1 MSACTD
7 TLDSRLSPDETGV
20 TAFNTWKAQ
29 TSATITE
36 LNGTITNNAL
46 PDARKVE
53 YETLHRDIA
62 QTLAC
67 LQEKQN
73 TEIDVANS
81 VYTAQ
86 DRIVQLQREIKEREE
101 EIQIAKDRVT
111 YIRDPDAHPS
121 YYQSWFPMDR
131 PMRPSSVPVLI
142 GIVVFFTMLILL
154 GLLSFLGFNLSVGA
168 PGAAPSFAT
177 IALEWLRAQLTPPF
191 WIILIVL
198 IGILIWYRR

>member
-29 TSATITE
+29 TSAKITE

-46 PDARKVE
+46 PDARKGE

-73 TEIDVANS
+73 TELDAANS

-191 WIILIVL
+191 WIMLIVL

>member
-1 MSACTD
+1 MSACTAI
-7 TLDSRLSPDETGV
+7 LNSRLSPDDTGV
-20 TAFNTWKAQ
+20 TAFNTWKTAA
-29 TSATITE
+29 SDKRAE
-36 LNGTITNNAL
+36 LVAAIQLTTL
-46 PDARKVE
+46 PEYRKGE
-53 YETLHRDIA
+53 YETLHRDIV

-67 LQEKQN
+67 LEEKQKIEVDLVN
-73 TEIDVANS
+73 NVN
-81 VYTAQ
+81 TAQ

-101 EIQIAKDRVT
+101 EIQIAKDRVA

-177 IALEWLRAQLTPPF
+177 IALEWLRAQFTPPF
-191 WIILIVL
+191 WIVLIVL

>member
-29 TSATITE
+29 TSAKITE

-46 PDARKVE
+46 PDARKGE

-73 TEIDVANS
+73 TELDAANS

-154 GLLSFLGFNLSVGA
+154 GLLSFLGFNLSIGA

-191 WIILIVL
+191 WIMLIVL